1 VRYVYEPFNLNWV
14 SSLQGELSYFRY
26 LTPASA
32 VSSQIEAVAQSAF
45 SGKQV
50 RKQLVRAAYRGYL
63 RTALRRAGRVVVKD
77 PTAPLMTAWLAEKF
91 DATPVII
98 IRHPCGFASSI
109 GKLDW
114 EVSVR
119 HFLRQPALM
128 KDHLGPYADI
138 MERAAS
144 DIWLTRGAVWAAIH
158 RVLLSQ
164 VKQNPNWIVCR
175 YEDLCNSPVEGFVQ
189 LAGKLNITLDSADKK
204 RILSKS
210 AKNKADPGS
219 TYKIS
224 AHMPEVWRQR
234 LSLGQVDAVEGIV
247 REFGFADYEDLA
259 LR

>member
-1 VRYVYEPFNLNWV
+1 M
-14 SSLQGELSYFRY
+14 
-26 LTPASA
+26 
-32 VSSQIEAVAQSAF
+32 
-45 SGKQV
+45 
-50 RKQLVRAAYRGYL
+50 
-63 RTALRRAGRVVVKD
+63 VKD

-91 DATPVII
+91 GVTPVII

-114 EVSVR
+114 NVSVR

-138 MERAAS
+138 MERATS

-164 VKQNPNWIVCR
+164 VEQNPSWIVWR
-175 YEDLCNSPVEGFVQ
+175 YEDLCISPIEGFAE
-189 LAGKLNITLDSADKK
+189 LAGKLNITLDTADKK

-210 AKNKADPGS
+210 TKSKADPGS

-224 AHMPEVWRQR
+224 ADMPEVWRQR
-234 LSLGQVDAVEGIV
+234 LSTGQIDAVEGIV
-247 REFGFADYEDLA
+247 REFGVADYENLV
-259 LR
+259 LK